1 MWAKNAGI
9 IYPHK
14 KSALKFVTLTHS
26 FILLII
32 RLKVDFASGIYRVFA
47 IIAPQRIR

>member
-1 MWAKNAGI
+1 MWAKKAGI

-14 KSALKFVTLTHS
+14 KNALKFVTLTRS

-32 RLKVDFASGIYRVFA
+32 RLKVVFASGAYRGFA
-47 IIAPQRIR
+47 IITPQCI